1 MLGFVAMTVSTQ
13 WIVNRE
19 YLNVSR
25 VVADVDGEGQLKG
38 ALLFRPMD
46 SGEASWWQ
54 GSEARRTPQNPASPL
69 VGKLHTSFL
78 FETCLFVHSSHLD
91 IYNLFAAM
99 IK

>member
-46 SGEASWWQ
+46 SGEA
-54 GSEARRTPQNPASPL
+54 
-69 VGKLHTSFL
+69 
-78 FETCLFVHSSHLD
+78 C
-91 IYNLFAAM
+91 
-99 IK
+99 